1 MMKLS
6 IHALMAV
13 VLLSPMTS
21 ASLLADSAA
30 APVASPAQKQSD
42 NYLHRSVVRAFLDE
56 LSQDSGLDR
65 NRLAGIMSRAT
76 QLQAVLDAISRPAE
90 GTLTWGQYRPIFLK
104 QKRIDQG
111 REFLIEHA
119 ELLERARQVYGIPP
133 SIITAIIGVETFYGR
148 ITGNY
153 DVLDAL
159 STLAF
164 DYPPRA
170 TFFRQELGE
179 YLKLAEGEGWD
190 VHQRKGSYA
199 GAMGVP
205 QFISSSYQRYA
216 VDFDGDGKRDLFNS
230 MADVIGSVANY
241 FSIHGWVDGAPVAD
255 RWQFD
260 GVIPDS
266 VQALVQSSLAP
277 AVAAQKVTALG
288 FTSDNLQPGAADK
301 QMLSVMVLE
310 GAGGQE
316 AWVGYQNFYVI
327 TRYNHSRLYAMA
339 VWQLAQ
345 SINSNLDQPDP

>member
-13 VLLSPMTS
+13 VLLSPMTC
-21 ASLLADSAA
+21 ASLLADSAGAPAA
-30 APVASPAQKQSD
+30 APVEKIPSGF
-42 NYLHRSVVRAFLDE
+42 LHRAEVRSFLDE
-56 LSQDSGLDR
+56 LSQESGLDR
-65 NRLAGIMSRAT
+65 NRLAGILSRAT
-76 QLQAVLDAISRPAE
+76 RQQAVIDAISRPAE
-90 GTLTWGQYRPIFLK
+90 GTLTWGQYRPIFLQ

-119 ELLERARQVYGIPP
+119 KLLQRAWQVYGVPP

-148 ITGNY
+148 ITGNH
-153 DVLDAL
+153 DVLDSL

-170 TFFRQELGE
+170 TFFRKELGE
-179 YLKLAEGEGWD
+179 YLKLSEAEGWN
-190 VHQRKGSYA
+190 VHQRQGSYA

-241 FSIHGWVDGAPVAD
+241 FSVHGWVDGAPVAD
-255 RWQFD
+255 RWEFD
-260 GVIPDS
+260 GAIPDA
-266 VQALVQSSLAP
+266 VRALEQISLLP
-277 AVAAQKVTALG
+277 VVTAQSVTAHG
-288 FTSDNLQPGAADK
+288 FTSDSLQTGTADK
-301 QMLSVMVLE
+301 RLLSVMVLDGAE
-310 GAGGQE
+310 GDE
-316 AWVGYQNFYVI
+316 AWVGYHNFYVI

-345 SINSNLDQPDP
+345 SIDPNLEQPDP